1 MISGKGAAVF
11 HGEVDLLPS
20 NNQTQVWTQA
30 YRNETFVR
38 IWGGSI
44 YLTGN
49 NVPATIIKNCKFTTN
64 FGN

>member
-1 MISGKGAAVF
+1 
-11 HGEVDLLPS
+11 
-20 NNQTQVWTQA
+20 VWTQA

-49 NVPATIIKNCKFTTN
+49 NVPATIIKNCKFTNN
-64 FGN
+64 FGNLGAAISFDKGGALYVSESEF